1 MHTIPLPKDEKV
13 TPTEISLHEMW
24 VGNPHVSNA
33 TYCKLSGYKEHLYS
47 LFSQSVPAD
56 RKEPL
61 GLPAAQVTSVLLL
74 SPQPWPRG
82 SALQSYTSSSELA
95 ASEAHM

>member
-1 MHTIPLPKDEKV
+1 
-13 TPTEISLHEMW
+13 MW

-47 LFSQSVPAD
+47 WFPQSVPAD
-56 RKEPL
+56 QKEPL

-82 SALQSYTSSSELA
+82 ATQGSAELHEQLRA
-95 ASEAHM
+95 GCI